1 MANRKQV
8 SLKYQTRGERV
19 LKVKAVKPKDTM
31 TAHLNL
37 HTHALGKFYAGY
49 VLSKEGRQLNTA
61 EAIDEL
67 SIAGAMVKLPREMLE
82 SSGFEVPD
90 AVASA
95 QAV

>member
-1 MANRKQV
+1 MTNRKQV
-8 SLKYQTRGERV
+8 PLKYQTRGERV
-19 LKVKAVKPKDTM
+19 LKDKMQKAKTTA

-37 HTHALGKFYAGY
+37 ATHALGKFYAGY

-82 SSGFEVPD
+82 SSGFEV
-90 AVASA
+90 S
-95 QAV
+95 QAA

>member
-1 MANRKQV
+1 MSK
-8 SLKYQTRGERV
+8 LKYGTRNERV
-19 LKVKAVKPKDTM
+19 LKVKPTKQKDTM

-37 HTHALGKFYAGY
+37 ATHALGKFYAGY

-82 SSGFEVPD
+82 SSGFDVP
-90 AVASA
+90 
-95 QAV
+95 QAA